1 MRGARG
7 ASPHS
12 RGAFLLTCSQYL
24 LGGRG
29 WSQGCSH
36 LRFPLLMFDVPL
48 FWSNVTICPF
58 LGSFLIVLCSIGFCR
73 RCWHLPV
80 PQGFWRNRASCG
92 LLVCFFCP
100 HLLSLCF
107 SVLVHFG
114 LLFGIHLRDHNRLFR
129 GLGFLFQQLMGPK
142 IKYMTHLEI
151 THKRLKKLMC
161 VCIYIHTRQ
170 SRLHILPVGIVQI
183 HFQTVGEKPLFTFL
197 CVTCR
202 EVILLVSLQCISDA
216 HFLIPTKFETLVLHL
231 KYLSN
236 EQTISL

>member
-1 MRGARG
+1 MWGGRG
-7 ASPHS
+7 ASLHS

-58 LGSFLIVLCSIGFCR
+58 LGSFLIMLCSIGFCR

-80 PQGFWRNRASCG
+80 PQGFWRNRASYG
-92 LLVCFFCP
+92 RLVCFFCP

-107 SVLVHFG
+107 SVLVNLG

-142 IKYMTHLEI
+142 IKHMTHFNLEI
-151 THKRLKKLMC
+151 TRKRLKNLM
-161 VCIYIHTRQ
+161 
-170 SRLHILPVGIVQI
+170 
-183 HFQTVGEKPLFTFL
+183 
-197 CVTCR
+197 
-202 EVILLVSLQCISDA
+202 
-216 HFLIPTKFETLVLHL
+216 
-231 KYLSN
+231 
-236 EQTISL
+236 